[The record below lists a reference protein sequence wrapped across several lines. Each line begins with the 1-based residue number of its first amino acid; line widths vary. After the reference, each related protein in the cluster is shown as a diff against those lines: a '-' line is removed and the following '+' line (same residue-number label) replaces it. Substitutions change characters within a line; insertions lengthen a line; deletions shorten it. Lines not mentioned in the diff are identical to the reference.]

1 MPSKAQQE
9 GRLLLALQAY
19 QKGQITT
26 ICQAALAYNVP
37 YSTLKYRL
45 SGRVARVE
53 TRANSHKLTP
63 TEEEVL
69 TQWIISMD
77 NRGYP
82 ARVCAVQNAAKLLLQ
97 QRVGPSAS
105 IGINWSARFIKRQPT
120 LQSRFNRKYDYQRA
134 QCEDP
139 ELIGAWFRLVSNTI
153 QKYGIQEEDIY
164 NFDETGFA
172 MGIASTS
179 RVVTTSDR
187 RGKPPQLQPGDREWV
202 TAIEATVGR

>member
-19 QKGQITT
+19 QKGQIST
-26 ICQAALAYNVP
+26 IRQAALAYNVP

-69 TQWIISMD
+69 TQWIVSMD

-82 ARVCAVQNAAKLLLQ
+82 PRVCAVQNAAKLLLQ

-105 IGINWSARFIKRQPT
+105 IGINWTARFIKRQPT
-120 LQSRFNRKYDYQRA
+120 LQSRFNRKYDYCSR
-134 QCEDP
+134 
-139 ELIGAWFRLVSNTI
+139 
-153 QKYGIQEEDIY
+153 DIS
-164 NFDETGFA
+164 F
-172 MGIASTS
+172 
-179 RVVTTSDR
+179 
-187 RGKPPQLQPGDREWV
+187 
-202 TAIEATVGR
+202 